1 MDLFVSNNVLQIFEK
16 EIENDISQ
24 SFLFYGDKGL
34 GVFYA
39 AKVFARSLVCENKVL
54 GCCEKC
60 YFCKESA
67 KNCYDEIIVLE
78 KEKEEDSIRVEG
90 VKRIYKKL
98 YYKPQYGRKKVLIIK
113 DAEKLTDDAKS
124 ALLKIIE
131 EPKKDLIIILV
142 TSNKDALFDTILS
155 RVICV
160 NFFKPNKKET
170 IKFLEKRSLK
180 DKELILFFVEY
191 FNNMVADCVKY
202 LENDELFKTEKKNIL
217 SFIKL
222 YKSSFYEASL
232 YIKKISEKERDGDIT
247 NKDYLKN
254 LVSSWIRFLEFNL
267 KIDLGFIKSD
277 FLIKNNL
284 KLDIP
289 LKEKISLLSGLKHTY
304 ESLEDTSLNKRLLFE
319 TLFLGRMYKIYK

>member
-1 MDLFVSNNVLQIFEK
+1 MDLFVSNNVLQIFKK
-16 EIENDISQ
+16 EIENDMSQ
-24 SFLFYGDKGL
+24 SFLFYGEKGL

-60 YFCKESA
+60 YFCKESL

-78 KEKEEDSIRVEG
+78 KEANEDSIKVEG
-90 VKRIYKKL
+90 VRKIYKKL

-113 DAEKLTDDAKS
+113 DADKLTEDAQA

-142 TSNKDALFDTILS
+142 TSKKEDLLDTILS
-155 RVICV
+155 RVTCV
-160 NFFKPNKKET
+160 NFFKPSKKET

-180 DKELILFFVEY
+180 DKEIVLFFVEY

-202 LENDELFKTEKKNIL
+202 LENDELFKIEKNNIL
-217 SFIKL
+217 EFIKL

-232 YIKKISEKERDGDIT
+232 YIKKISDKESDGDIT
-247 NKDYLKN
+247 SKDYLRN
-254 LVSSWIRFLEFNL
+254 LVGSWIRFLEFNL
-267 KIDLGFIKSD
+267 KVELGFIESD

-284 KLDIP
+284 KLDLS
-289 LKEKISLLSGLKHTY
+289 LKEKISLLSGLKNTY
-304 ESLEDTSLNKRLLFE
+304 ESLENMYLNKRLLFE
-319 TLFLGRMYKIYK
+319 VLFLGRMFKI

>member
-1 MDLFVSNNVLQIFEK
+1 MDLFVSNNVLQIFKK
-16 EIENDISQ
+16 EIENDMSQ
-24 SFLFYGDKGL
+24 SFLFYGEKGL

-60 YFCKESA
+60 YFCKESV

-78 KEKEEDSIRVEG
+78 KEANEDSIKVEG
-90 VKRIYKKL
+90 VRKIYKKL

-113 DAEKLTDDAKS
+113 DADKLTEDAQA

-142 TSNKDALFDTILS
+142 TSKKEDLLDTILS
-155 RVICV
+155 RVTCV
-160 NFFKPNKKET
+160 NFFKPSKKET

-180 DKELILFFVEY
+180 DKEIVLFFVEY

-202 LENDELFKTEKKNIL
+202 LENDELFKIEKNNIL
-217 SFIKL
+217 EFIKL

-232 YIKKISEKERDGDIT
+232 YIKKISDKESDGDIT
-247 NKDYLKN
+247 SKDYLRN
-254 LVSSWIRFLEFNL
+254 LVGSWIRFLEFNL
-267 KIDLGFIKSD
+267 KVELGFIESD

-284 KLDIP
+284 KLDIS
-289 LKEKISLLSGLKHTY
+289 LKEKIGLLSGLKNTY
-304 ESLEDTSLNKRLLFE
+304 ESLENMYLNKRLLFE
-319 TLFLGRMYKIYK
+319 VLFLGRMFKI